1 MNKNNKKDEKGGHM
15 LSAGVITGIAA
26 ASAALLVFLYGTK
39 KGKEERKKIKG
50 WVSTLKE
57 EIVQKLESLKDINK
71 EVYDK
76 VVDEVSEKFT
86 QIKDLSQGE
95 IEVVKQTLKNG
106 WEDIKNEAGFG
117 ETKKAKSS
125 KKSK

>member
-1 MNKNNKKDEKGGHM
+1 MKKIKKEHNSL
-15 LSAGVITGIAA
+15 LSKGVITGLAA

-39 KGKEERKKIKG
+39 RGKEERKKLKG
-50 WVSTLKE
+50 WMLMFKGEVIS
-57 EIVQKLESLKDINK
+57 KLESLKDINK

-95 IEVVKQTLKNG
+95 VEVVKQTLKNG
-106 WEDIKNEAGFG
+106 WEDIKKEAGFG
-117 ETKKAKSS
+117 DANDSKPKVS
-125 KKSK
+125 KKK

>member
-1 MNKNNKKDEKGGHM
+1 MKNNKNSSLLSKG
-15 LSAGVITGIAA
+15 VVTGIAA
-26 ASAALLVFLYGTK
+26 AGAALLVFLYGTK

-106 WEDIKNEAGFG
+106 WEDMKKEAGLDG
-117 ETKKAKSS
+117 VKKAKSS

>member
-1 MNKNNKKDEKGGHM
+1 MKNNKNSSLLSKG
-15 LSAGVITGIAA
+15 VVTGIAA
-26 ASAALLVFLYGTK
+26 AGAALLVFLYGTK
-39 KGKEERKKIKG
+39 KGKEERKKIKA

-57 EIVQKLESLKDINK
+57 EITQRLESLKDINK

-106 WEDIKNEAGFG
+106 WEDMKKEAGLDG
-117 ETKKAKSS
+117 VKKAKSS